1 MMLASPQVKFN
12 KSPVTQWYADILPL
26 SRVTN
31 CAVRASVSIA
41 VLLAAQNYLEIVDV
55 RALQTIRPANYLE
68 IVDVRA
74 LQTIRPATWSQSLPT
89 LQFYSEAI
97 EAGCK
102 LLLSHLRGVCPVN
115 CWQAA
120 QKATCNSGWCHLI
133 MVNCPICAESLVRI
147 NQQIPG
153 AEGSM

>member
-41 VLLAAQNYLEIVDV
+41 VLLAAQ
-55 RALQTIRPANYLE
+55 NYLE